1 MTLIFTVKF
10 IFIDLSHMCGHFIID
25 AFTIRDLEPF
35 GITGNVWC
43 GSPQKIV
50 ILLPK
55 NVSFL
60 SYLSSFG
67 RLQEYSVS
75 VSLTLRPNEVI
86 QLQELIALIYC
97 SLLWNR
103 LMCLRLEW
111 EFRMYCV
118 LCTTTF

>member
-1 MTLIFTVKF
+1 MASTLFPFLMTLIFTVKF
-10 IFIDLSHMCGHFIID
+10 IFIDTSHMCGHSIID

-43 GSPQKIV
+43 GSPQKII

-75 VSLTLRPNEVI
+75 VSLTLRPNEDGSDNI
-86 QLQELIALIYC
+86 NDNLYPT
-97 SLLWNR
+97 
-103 LMCLRLEW
+103 
-111 EFRMYCV
+111 EF
-118 LCTTTF
+118 LNS